1 MSAMDGLPVPSG
13 SDDGGG
19 GSPRAKGKG
28 STEGKGAPLGGTTV
42 PVSNSPVASAV
53 GEAELETE
61 PHRRDS
67 SLVNSP
73 ENS

>member
-1 MSAMDGLPVPSG
+1 MTTMDGLPALSG

-28 STEGKGAPLGGTTV
+28 STEGKGAPQGGTTV
-42 PVSNSPVASAV
+42 PVSNSPVASAR

-61 PHRRDS
+61 QPRRDS